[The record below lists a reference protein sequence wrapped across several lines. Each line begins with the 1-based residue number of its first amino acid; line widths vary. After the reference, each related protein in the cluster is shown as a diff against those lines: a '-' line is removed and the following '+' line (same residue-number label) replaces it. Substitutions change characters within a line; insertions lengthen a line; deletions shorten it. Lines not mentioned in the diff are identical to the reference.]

1 MSTRHYA
8 PNCPAMT
15 QSAVSG
21 ALELETA
28 SIAPIRRKSSVL
40 CGLLVFWILADQR
53 VSEHA
58 IQLRIALFHP
68 ISMGFPEKFADRA
81 KLNSMVSARSRLHRS
96 NYSLFAHS
104 SKLFVAVCE
113 KSGDFVDRITAL
125 NRGTALPGR

>member
-21 ALELETA
+21 ARELETA
-28 SIAPIRRKSSVL
+28 SIARIRRKSSAL
-40 CGLLVFWILADQR
+40 CGLLVLCVLADQR

-68 ISMGFPEKFADRA
+68 ISMGFPKKIADRA
-81 KLNSMVSARSRLHRS
+81 KRNSMVSARTRLHRS

-104 SKLFVAVCE
+104 SKLLVAVRE
-113 KSGDFVDRITAL
+113 ESGDFVDRIA
-125 NRGTALPGR
+125 